1 MADER
6 ARRAEE
12 LLEERLGTRRNGEDR
27 EGTLEPEA
35 VTAETGTA
43 ERDRAEE
50 LTRDLQRLAA
60 DFANYRRRNEAE
72 RNDFARFAKADLIT
86 RLLEVLDDYDRAL
99 GTVPEDLGAQPW
111 VEGMWL
117 VERKLRDIL
126 ASEGLEPIET
136 VGKAF
141 DPYVHESIAHVD
153 ADAPEGSVVDE
164 VRKGYRLHDRV
175 IRPALVT
182 VAKQKES

>member
-6 ARRAEE
+6 VKRAEE
-12 LLEERLGTRRNGEDR
+12 LLEERLSTRRNGEDR
-27 EGTLEPEA
+27 DAPAELGAEGDGA
-35 VTAETGTA
+35 KV
-43 ERDRAEE
+43 DE

-60 DFANYRRRNEAE
+60 DFANYKRRNEAE
-72 RNDFARFAKADLIT
+72 RSDFARFAKADLIT

-99 GTVPEDLGAQPW
+99 GTVPEDVRSQPW

-126 ASEGLEPIET
+126 TSEGLEPIDT
-136 VGKAF
+136 LGKTF
-141 DPYVHESIAHVD
+141 DPYIHESIAHVD
-153 ADAPEGSVVDE
+153 ADAPEGTVVDE

>member
-6 ARRAEE
+6 VKRAEE

-27 EGTLEPEA
+27 DA
-35 VTAETGTA
+35 VTAPEGGGEKA
-43 ERDRAEE
+43 DQ

-72 RNDFARFAKADLIT
+72 RTDFVRFAKTDLIT

-99 GTVPEDLGAQPW
+99 GTVPEEVRAQPW

-126 ASEGLEPIET
+126 TSEGLEPIDV
-136 VGKAF
+136 VGKPF
-141 DPYVHESIAHVD
+141 DPHVSGSIAHVD
-153 ADAPEGSVVDE
+153 ADVPEGTVVAE

>member
-12 LLEERLGTRRNGEDR
+12 LLEERLDARRNGEDR
-27 EGTLEPEA
+27 DVAAEAPPEGESA
-35 VTAETGTA
+35 RV
-43 ERDRAEE
+43 EE

-60 DFANYRRRNEAE
+60 DFANYKRRNEAE
-72 RNDFARFAKADLIT
+72 RSDFARFAKADLIT

-99 GTVPEDLGAQPW
+99 GTVPEAVRSQPW

-126 ASEGLEPIET
+126 TSEGLVPIDT
-136 VGKAF
+136 SGQAF
-141 DPYVHESIAHVD
+141 DPYIHESIANVD
-153 ADAPEGSVVDE
+153 ADAPEGTVVDE

>member
-6 ARRAEE
+6 VKRAEE
-12 LLEERLGTRRNGEDR
+12 LLEERLSSRRNGEDR
-27 EGTLEPEA
+27 EAPADLE
-35 VTAETGTA
+35 AEGDGA
-43 ERDRAEE
+43 KIHE

-60 DFANYRRRNEAE
+60 DFANYRRRNESE
-72 RNDFARFAKADLIT
+72 RADFVRFAKADLIT

-99 GTVPEDLGAQPW
+99 GTVPEDARSQPW

-117 VERKLRDIL
+117 VERKLRDML
-126 ASEGLEPIET
+126 MSEGLEPIET
-136 VGKAF
+136 VGQPF
-141 DPYVHESIAHVD
+141 DPYIHESIAHVD
-153 ADAPEGSVVDE
+153 ADAPEETVVDE

>member
-6 ARRAEE
+6 AKRAEE
-12 LLEERLGTRRNGEDR
+12 LLEDRLSARRNGEDR
-27 EGTLEPEA
+27 EAPGELGSEGEGA
-35 VTAETGTA
+35 
-43 ERDRAEE
+43 RIDQ

-60 DFANYRRRNEAE
+60 DFANYKRRNETE
-72 RNDFARFAKADLIT
+72 RADFVRSAKADLIT
-86 RLLEVLDDYDRAL
+86 RLLEVLDGYDRAL
-99 GTVPEDLGAQPW
+99 GTVPADVRSQPW

-117 VERKLRDIL
+117 VERKLRDML
-126 ASEGLEPIET
+126 MSEGLEPIDT
-136 VGKAF
+136 VGKQF

-153 ADAPEGSVVDE
+153 ADGPEGTVVDE

-175 IRPALVT
+175 LRPALVT